1 MRRRFGTI
9 SFLFG
14 VALALAVA
22 QRAAAQS
29 VDIPLNYAV
38 NTGRSFGA
46 PPNNNPALTLTVNVG
61 VNGGAAQPYAFDTGS
76 AVFLAPSG
84 VFNAGNRLAS
94 GVPVIDTYGGVS
106 QFGGDLYQV

>member
-29 VDIPLNYAV
+29 VDISLNYAV

-84 VFNAGNRLAS
+84 VFNAGNRLAL